1 MYLKR
6 VHTLYEA
13 FAYTQ
18 RGHRGIQKSK
28 PHTQRGK
35 WGAKKQKK
43 HFIYLYTY
51 IKYYQANASTV
62 QGSSLQAKPKLN
74 Q

>member
-1 MYLKR
+1 MKR
-6 VHTLYEA
+6 LHTHREDTEA
-13 FAYTQ
+13 FKKVSPIHKEANGEQ
-18 RGHRGIQKSK
+18 
-28 PHTQRGK
+28 
-35 WGAKKQKK
+35 KKQKTN
-43 HFIYLYTY
+43 FIYLYTY